1 MVNKRKWGGQS
12 FLVGAAIVLILV
24 TGLIHLVQGP
34 GQFKEVAYVGVL
46 FFLNAAGAALA
57 AMGIYRGAKVW
68 GWGLGLFVAGGA
80 LLMYVLSRT
89 VGLPGLEVQDWF
101 EPIGLLSLVV
111 ESLFVVL
118 SIVYLRRYPRAQT
131 LEASSTKSQQPHQ
144 ATS

>member
-12 FLVGAAIVLILV
+12 FLVGAAIVRILE
-24 TGLIHLVQGP
+24 TGLFHLVQGP
-34 GQFKEVAYVGVL
+34 GQSKEVPYLGVL

-89 VGLPGLEVQDWF
+89 VGLPGLDVQKWF
-101 EPIGLLSLVV
+101 EPIGILSLVV
-111 ESLFVVL
+111 EGLFVIL
-118 SIVYLRRYPRAQT
+118 SIMYLKRYPKAQT
-131 LEASSTKSQQPHQ
+131 LDASSTIAQQSHQ